1 MPTQNHN
8 IRKND
13 EVIVIAGKDRSAK
26 NKIRRG
32 KVLAVEPT
40 KDRLTIDGINIR
52 RKAVRGGTSKVRQGG
67 IIETP
72 GPVHISNV
80 MLICPNCD
88 KPTRVSHRVKA
99 DERDGAHEHKIR
111 VCKKCGKDIDA

>member
-32 KVLAVEPT
+32 KVLSVEPT

-52 RKAVRGGTSKVRQGG
+52 RKAVRGGTAKVRQGG

-72 GPVHISNV
+72 GPVNISNV

-88 KPTRVSHRVKA
+88 KPTRVSHRAKA
-99 DERDGAHEHKIR
+99 DERDATRTHKIR

>member
-13 EVIVIAGKDRSAK
+13 EVIVIAGKDRSGKARVK
-26 NKIRRG
+26 RG
-32 KVLAVEPT
+32 KVLSVEPT

-52 RKAVRGGTSKVRQGG
+52 RKAVRSDNNVQQGG
-67 IIETP
+67 IIEAP

-80 MLICPNCD
+80 MLVCPNCD
-88 KPTRVSHRVKA
+88 KPTRVSHRTRA
-99 DERDGAHEHKIR
+99 NERDAGREQKIR